1 MGNIFGK
8 PFRSWVTKQIQ
19 TRQESLGYKD
29 YKFDDLKYQNA
40 KTPWIRLASTV
51 DISSNSEDS
60 VVKSLLKSGI
70 IESNFSGDVAAK
82 NFILQGGV
90 VGIGENNELITYK
103 GLNTSNQYYNGAY
116 GWGGL
121 NEKGYVP
128 LPGIID
134 ADLLYKSNGAFAQAT
149 INMKCFSRTQL
160 ALMDVLY
167 MRPGFN
173 LLLEFGWSTYLD
185 NNGDLRTY
193 DTFISNAL
201 DFTLNKTG
209 ISAEDFENKDGSR
222 QSNILGLIEKERV
235 DRDGNYEAIFGTITN
250 FNWTFNPEDGSY
262 SCQTQLVGHGNV
274 IESLKVNLNQPTEKD
289 KKTEPA
295 GETEPDPL
303 QANIKNNVF
312 TNYITK
318 IYEDF
323 ISAQDT
329 TLTDKNN
336 AALGI
341 NDPISFGI
349 QDYKLEGFRSF
360 DSEGAQDLTIKNGVV
375 GFTGMQTDSENLNP
389 IQVYVK
395 FSVILAI
402 LQKYF
407 LIYDDSDIPYFY
419 FNFKFFDLDNDNNY
433 LVNIPGQFS
442 ANPLMCFHPYENHNL
457 KEAGFD
463 IPESTLNKIF
473 TKAAPN
479 FLSDKGHMAK
489 MSDIFI
495 NIQFLDTVLF
505 DDDMKNA
512 KTGTVTMLNF
522 LQAIL
527 NAINSA
533 RGGINNFRITT
544 ELANNTV
551 VITDETPAR
560 WKTDNPPT
568 SEDTELCIFNTF
580 GVKNKQEGS
589 IVKNLDIQSQIDQD
603 MMTVIAAST
612 GNRSNGFNA
621 NGTGLS
627 KWNQGLVDRIFPNP
641 GDSTDLTDEES
652 EDKLKKLWKDT
663 MNQDGEYNGL
673 FVSVVDGLKWMKT
686 NIDTLVSSN
695 QTFQELLIGKMVE
708 NSEVNSPYFLPF
720 QFSMDI
726 EGISGIRLY
735 EHFDMDANV
744 LPHTYD
750 SDTLELQIKSC
761 DHTIDANTWT
771 TKTSAIPKPTLPAD
785 APFTEANALG
795 PDQEPNYA
803 PYEPSAAGGPGGL
816 LPPPGQI
823 PPEDEKLRMRITRIM
838 DDGTQTL
845 GIIDILAEDET
856 TIMFSLASSELPW
869 KGNQNRISSIPTD
882 MYRVKSYS
890 SSKYGNCFWVIGNA
904 AGNYAFDKLF
914 GNGYIR
920 TSVLIH
926 MSPKAPGWLLGC
938 IGPGLK
944 FNTQTN
950 QTGKQKGTGEKYLK
964 PAKSESQQALNKM
977 VNAIYSVGSFRME
990 VRNQGGVANGSLPKT
1005 FDANVK
1011 ALAQA
1016 KNLL

>member
-1 MGNIFGK
+1 
-8 PFRSWVTKQIQ
+8 
-19 TRQESLGYKD
+19 
-29 YKFDDLKYQNA
+29 
-40 KTPWIRLASTV
+40 
-51 DISSNSEDS
+51 
-60 VVKSLLKSGI
+60 
-70 IESNFSGDVAAK
+70 
-82 NFILQGGV
+82 
-90 VGIGENNELITYK
+90 
-103 GLNTSNQYYNGAY
+103 
-116 GWGGL
+116 
-121 NEKGYVP
+121 
-128 LPGIID
+128 
-134 ADLLYKSNGAFAQAT
+134 
-149 INMKCFSRTQL
+149 
-160 ALMDVLY
+160 

-185 NNGDLRTY
+185 NNGNLRTY

-209 ISAEDFENKDGSR
+209 ITAEDFENKDGSR

-235 DRDGNYEAIFGTITN
+235 DRNGNYEAIFGTITN
-250 FNWTFNPEDGSY
+250 FNWTFDPGDGSY
-262 SCQTQLVGHGNV
+262 TCQTQLVGHGNV

-303 QANIKNNVF
+303 QANVKNNVF
-312 TNYITK
+312 TDYITK

-349 QDYKLEGFRSF
+349 QDYKLEGFRSV
-360 DSEGAQDLTIKNGVV
+360 DSEGAQDLIISGGVV

-389 IQVYVK
+389 IQIYVK

-407 LIYDDSDIPYFY
+407 LIYDDSDVPYFY
-419 FNFKFFDLDNDNNY
+419 FDFNFFDLDNDNNY
-433 LVNIPGQFS
+433 LVNNPGQFS

-479 FLSDKGHMAK
+479 FLSDLGHVGKMA
-489 MSDIFI
+489 DIFI

-505 DDDMKNA
+505 GNDLKNA
-512 KTGTVTMLNF
+512 KTGSITLLTF

-527 NAINSA
+527 NGINSS
-533 RGGINNFRITT
+533 RGGINNFKITT

-551 VITDETPAR
+551 LIVDETPPR

-568 SEDTELCIFNTF
+568 SENTKLCVFNTY

-621 NGTGLS
+621 NGTGLH

-641 GDSTDLTDEES
+641 GDSTDVEDEES
-652 EDKLKKLWKDT
+652 EDKLKKLWLDT
-663 MNQDGEYNGL
+663 MNQTGEYNGL
-673 FVSVVDGLKWMKT
+673 FVSIVDGLKWMKT
-686 NIDTLVSSN
+686 NIDTLISSN

-708 NSEVNSPYFLPF
+708 NNEVNSPYFLPF
-720 QFSMDI
+720 NFNMDI

-735 EHFDMDANV
+735 EHFDLDTNI

-750 SDTLELQIKSC
+750 SDSLELQIKSC
-761 DHTIDANTWT
+761 DHTVDANTWT
-771 TKTSAIPKPTLPAD
+771 TKTSAIPKPSLPPD

-803 PYEPSAAGGPGGL
+803 PFDSSAAGGPGGL
-816 LPPPGQI
+816 LPPPPQT
-823 PPEDEKLRMRITRIM
+823 PPEDELLRMRITRIM

-845 GIIDILAEDET
+845 GMIDVLAEDEQ
-856 TIMFSLASSELPW
+856 TILFSLASVELPW
-869 KGNQNRISSIPTD
+869 KDNQNSISCIPAD
-882 MYRVKSYS
+882 KYRVKSHNS
-890 SSKYGNCFWVIGNA
+890 GKHGNCFWLIGNE
-904 AGNYAFDKLF
+904 AGGYAFNKLF

-920 TSVLIH
+920 SAVLIH
-926 MSPKAPGWLLGC
+926 RAPQAPNWLQGC
-938 IGPGLK
+938 IGPGNK
-944 FNTQTN
+944 FNTKTN
-950 QTGKQKGTGEKYLK
+950 QTGRQKGTGTNYLD
-964 PAKSESQQALNKM
+964 PAKSESIQATNKILNELF
-977 VNAIYSVGSFRME
+977 SVGSFRME
-990 VRNQGGVANGSLPKT
+990 IVNEGGVASGSLPKT
-1005 FDANVK
+1005 FNSSVQ
-1011 ALAQA
+1011 ALAQS